1 MVAFETFY
9 SFSRKKSKKK
19 GHMALKRDMSKA
31 YDRVKWGFLTV
42 VMNKMN
48 FPSQWIGLVSNCIS
62 SSQLS
67 FLQNGQ
73 PIYFVIP
80 SRGLRQG
87 TSFGAGDEDLSFV
100 YNGFRSAA
108 NNLSLDGLAKFTS
121 NGLLHLTNHTQQQTG
136 HAFYTNP
143 VTFKNSSTNGTV
155 FSFST
160 TFVFAPEHTRSGK
173 ATTSSDVFAFG
184 AFLLEVASGR
194 RPIEL
199 KDDSILV
206 DWVFAFWY
214 RGEILEAR
222 DPNLGT
228 EYVAEELELVMKLG
242 LMCSHSE
249 PSARPTMRQVVQ
261 YLERN
266 VQLPELSGLGLSIS
280 GLTFE
285 DREGFTDIAMSY
297 SSSIDKSLTRAS
309 SVAESLLSDGR

>member
-1 MVAFETFY
+1 MFFKLVI
-9 SFSRKKSKKK
+9 
-19 GHMALKRDMSKA
+19 
-31 YDRVKWGFLTV
+31 FL
-42 VMNKMN
+42 
-48 FPSQWIGLVSNCIS
+48 IS
-62 SSQLS
+62 LLIS
-67 FLQNGQ
+67 
-73 PIYFVIP
+73 
-80 SRGLRQG
+80 

-160 TFVFAPEHTRSGK
+160 TFVFG
-173 ATTSSDVFAFG
+173 
-184 AFLLEVASGR
+184 
-194 RPIEL
+194 
-199 KDDSILV
+199 ILSQ
-206 DWVFAFWY
+206 FPTLA
-214 RGEILEAR
+214 G
-222 DPNLGT
+222 
-228 EYVAEELELVMKLG
+228 
-242 LMCSHSE
+242 HE